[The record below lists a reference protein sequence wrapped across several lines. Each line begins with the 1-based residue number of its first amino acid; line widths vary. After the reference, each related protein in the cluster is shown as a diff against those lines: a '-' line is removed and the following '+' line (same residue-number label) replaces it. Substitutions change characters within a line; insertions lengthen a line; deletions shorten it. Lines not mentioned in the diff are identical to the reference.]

1 MIKKLP
7 EEEAPIDAE
16 ALLSSYRETGSNET
30 AEVLLKH
37 YEGMIRMAAGRLSRN
52 RKDMFEDLFQVGQMS
67 IFRLFNSYDPS
78 FSIPFEAYAMK
89 SIVGHMKNYLR
100 DKSWYVQVPRRIK
113 EKGHALQQALD
124 ELSLKLERSP
134 QVDEI
139 AAYLEL
145 SEEETIQILVGWD
158 CYQSLSLDTPLF
170 ADEAGATLADMI
182 REERDDYQSLEERL
196 DLEQAMEQLKPEE
209 RKVLQMAYTEGR
221 SQRHIA
227 EELGVSQMSISRI
240 QRRAMD
246 KLRLLLADPERELE
260 SG

>member
-1 MIKKLP
+1 MIPNLP
-7 EEEAPIDAE
+7 ENSVQVDSE
-16 ALLSSYRETGSNET
+16 ALLHSYRSTGNKET
-30 AEVLLKH
+30 AEALLKH

-67 IFRLFNSYDPS
+67 MFRLFDSYDPS

-124 ELSLKLERSP
+124 ELSVKLERSP
-134 QVDEI
+134 QVEEI
-139 AAYLEL
+139 AAHLEL

-170 ADEAGATLADMI
+170 AEEAGATLADMI
-182 REERDDYQSLEERL
+182 REERDDYRMLEQRL
-196 DLEQAMEQLKPEE
+196 DLEQAMDELKPEE
-209 RKVLQMAYTEGR
+209 RQVLHLAYTEGR

-246 KLRLLLADPERELE
+246 KLRVLLAEPGLE
-260 SG
+260 GG